1 VTPRAVLFDLD
12 GTLTD
17 PKPGI
22 TECMRYALTKLGR
35 VAPPPDDLLWCIG
48 PPMPR
53 SFATLLETDDQ
64 ALIARA
70 MALYRERFGTVG
82 MFENAVYPG
91 IPAAVAAV
99 RGAGFAT
106 YVATSKPHVYARQIV
121 AHFGLAPLFDGVY
134 GSELDGT
141 RVEKADLIAHALA
154 EERLDPARV
163 VMIGD
168 RQHDAI
174 GARRCGVRVIGVSYG
189 YGGEAELRAHGVVAI
204 ADSPAAIP
212 SLVAAVLAA
221 D

>member
-1 VTPRAVLFDLD
+1 VSRPAVLFDLD

-22 TECMRYALTKLGR
+22 TECIRYALTGLGR
-35 VAPPPDDLLWCIG
+35 PAPAADDLLWCIG
-48 PPMPR
+48 PPMLK
-53 SFATLLETDDQ
+53 SFATLLETDDP
-64 ALIARA
+64 ALLARGV
-70 MALYRERFGTVG
+70 ALYRERFGTVG

-91 IPAAVAAV
+91 IPEAVAAV
-99 RGAGFAT
+99 RAAGFAT

-121 AHFGLAPLFDGVY
+121 AHFGLDPLFDGVY

-168 RQHDAI
+168 REHDAI
-174 GARRCGVRVIGVSYG
+174 GARRCGVRVIGVTYG
-189 YGGEAELRAHGVVAI
+189 YGTEAELRAHGAEAI
-204 ADSPAAIP
+204 AHAPAAIP
-212 SLVAAVLAA
+212 ALVADLLR
-221 D
+221 